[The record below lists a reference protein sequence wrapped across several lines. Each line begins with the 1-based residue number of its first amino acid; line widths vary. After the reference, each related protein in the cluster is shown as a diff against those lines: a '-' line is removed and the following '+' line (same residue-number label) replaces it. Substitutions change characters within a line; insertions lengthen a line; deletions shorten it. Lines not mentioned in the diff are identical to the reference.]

1 LLKQIIGGLSRINDG
16 LEASLTQQK
25 KPLLE
30 LGIIANN
37 DELFFEE
44 MTIPVF
50 VDYRNLLK
58 EKIKERTFKSNDEV
72 IEYIQKSGILIDSN
86 IEIKKL
92 SQHVIELYNKRY
104 EFYSKSL
111 HEYCV
116 EHSKLGNES
125 YVVFCVK
132 NKGSVPA
139 SNVSVK
145 IYFPENLDVDVIK
158 YDKNL
163 KQKKMEI
170 PNLPNIDSL
179 IKLELEGKMNNEF
192 KYPFALPMPL
202 ILPKL
207 DFPIKNAVRDKIN
220 YNPQKKIASF
230 WLKRVSHGNRYDHH
244 LENIKF
250 VINSSEIVDLKYKV
264 ICDEYEEFTEG
275 TFKLI
280 QDSNATEKKPFD
292 QFE

>member
-1 LLKQIIGGLSRINDG
+1 
-16 LEASLTQQK
+16 
-25 KPLLE
+25 
-30 LGIIANN
+30 
-37 DELFFEE
+37 
-44 MTIPVF
+44 
-50 VDYRNLLK
+50 
-58 EKIKERTFKSNDEV
+58 
-72 IEYIQKSGILIDSN
+72 
-86 IEIKKL
+86 
-92 SQHVIELYNKRY
+92 
-104 EFYSKSL
+104 
-111 HEYCV
+111 
-116 EHSKLGNES
+116 LGNES